1 MHLSTPLVLRNGSRI
16 ANRIAK
22 AAMEESL
29 ARQPGQLPGPEIEE
43 LYRSWARGGSG
54 LIITGNVMVDR
65 RALTSPGTIVLDA
78 GSDLAPF
85 RRWAA
90 AAGSGGC
97 QVWMQI
103 NHPGRQV
110 RADLPGVA
118 WAPSDI
124 GVNLGKH
131 TRVFAR
137 PTAMT
142 EADVQATIQRFATTA
157 RLAEEAGFHGVQI
170 HAAHGYLLSQFLS
183 PLVNRRTDRWGGSL
197 ENRARL
203 LLSVVRAVRAEVSD
217 GFAVSIKINT
227 ADFQRGGFDVDEVE
241 QVLAFLKDLD
251 VDLVEL
257 SGGSVESAATMGR
270 TADDRTLGR
279 EAYFLAIA
287 ERLVASAPM
296 PLMLT
301 GGIGRRASAERVLA
315 SGFAMVGLATAL
327 ALRPDLPARWEKGE
341 DIEVAAPRLTW
352 RDRDIASAGVLALVR
367 SHMSRVSRGLAPR
380 ARTSARLA
388 FVLDALRNRGLTRAY
403 GRWLAQ
409 HPAPEPATPREP
421 AGDPASGGGSGPVSG
436 GGSDGGAVAVP
447 APVAGPE
454 ASAVT
459 GPVPDGDAGAVAA
472 PVRQTPP

>member
-1 MHLSTPLVLRNGSRI
+1 MHLSTPLVLRNGNRI

-54 LIITGNVMVDR
+54 LIITGNVMIDR

-78 GSDLAPF
+78 ETDLAPF

-90 AAGSGGC
+90 AAGSEGG

-110 RADLPGVA
+110 RSDLPGVA

-124 GVNLGKH
+124 GVSLGKH
-131 TRVFAR
+131 TRTFAR
-137 PTAMT
+137 PTAMD
-142 EADVQATIQRFATTA
+142 EADIRATIGRFATTA
-157 RLAEEAGFHGVQI
+157 RLAQESGFHGVQI

-183 PLVNRRTDRWGGSL
+183 PLVNRRTDQWGGSL

-203 LLSVVRAVRAEVSD
+203 LLEVVRAVRTAVAPD
-217 GFAVSIKINT
+217 FAVSIKINT

-257 SGGSVESAATMGR
+257 SGGSMESAATMGR
-270 TADDRTLGR
+270 TADDRKLDR

-301 GGIGRRASAERVLA
+301 GGIGRRSSAEKVLT

-327 ALRPDLPARWEKGE
+327 AFHPDLPTRWQEGE
-341 DIEVAAPRLTW
+341 DVEVAAPQLNW
-352 RDRDIASAGVLALVR
+352 RDRDIACAGVLAVVR
-367 SHMSRVSRGLAPR
+367 THMSRVSRGRPPR
-380 ARTSARLA
+380 TWTSARLA
-388 FVLDALRNRGLTRAY
+388 LILDVLRNRKMIRVY
-403 GRWLAQ
+403 GQWLAH
-409 HPAPEPATPREP
+409 HPAPEATTRLH
-421 AGDPASGGGSGPVSG
+421 G
-436 GGSDGGAVAVP
+436 
-447 APVAGPE
+447 
-454 ASAVT
+454 
-459 GPVPDGDAGAVAA
+459 
-472 PVRQTPP
+472 

>member
-1 MHLSTPLVLRNGSRI
+1 MHLSTPLVLQSGARI
-16 ANRIAK
+16 SNRIAK

-54 LIITGNVMVDR
+54 VIITGNVMIDR

-78 GSDLAPF
+78 GTDLAPF

-90 AAGSGGC
+90 AAGSEGG

-110 RADLPGVA
+110 RSDLPGVA

-124 GVNLGKH
+124 GVSMGKH
-131 TRVFAR
+131 TSTFAR

-142 EADVQATIQRFATTA
+142 EADIQATIGRFATTA
-157 RLAEEAGFHGVQI
+157 RLAEESGFHGVQI

-183 PLVNRRTDRWGGSL
+183 PLVNRRTDQWGGSL
-197 ENRARL
+197 DNRARML
-203 LLSVVRAVRAEVSD
+203 VEVVRAVRAAVSP
-217 GFAVSIKINT
+217 GFTVSIKINT

-241 QVLAFLKDLD
+241 QVLASLENLG

-257 SGGSVESAATMGR
+257 SGGSMESAATMGR
-270 TADDRTLGR
+270 TADDRKLDR

-301 GGIGRRASAERVLA
+301 GGIGRRSSAEKVLT

-327 ALRPDLPARWEKGE
+327 AFHPDLPRRWQEGD
-341 DIEVAAPRLTW
+341 DIEVAAPRLNW
-352 RDRDIASAGVLALVR
+352 RDKDIASAGVLAVVR
-367 SHMSRVSRGLAPR
+367 AHMSRISRGLPPR
-380 ARTSARLA
+380 ARTSAYVALIR
-388 FVLDALRNRGLTRAY
+388 DTLRNRGLTRTY
-403 GRWLAQ
+403 GRWLSEN
-409 HPAPEPATPREP
+409 PAPEATMPL
-421 AGDPASGGGSGPVSG
+421 SG
-436 GGSDGGAVAVP
+436 
-447 APVAGPE
+447 
-454 ASAVT
+454 
-459 GPVPDGDAGAVAA
+459 
-472 PVRQTPP
+472 

>member
-78 GSDLAPF
+78 ETDLAPF
-85 RRWAA
+85 RRWAV
-90 AAGSGGC
+90 AAGSEGG

-110 RADLPGVA
+110 RSDLPGVA

-124 GVNLGKH
+124 GVSLGKH
-131 TRVFAR
+131 TSAFAR
-137 PTAMT
+137 PTAMN
-142 EADVQATIQRFATTA
+142 EGDIQATIDRFATTA
-157 RLAEEAGFHGVQI
+157 RLAEESGFHGVQI

-203 LLSVVRAVRAEVSD
+203 LLEVVRAVRTAVSPA
-217 GFAVSIKINT
+217 FAVSIKINT
-227 ADFQRGGFDVDEVE
+227 ADFQRGGFDIDEVE

-257 SGGSVESAATMGR
+257 SGGSMESAATMGR
-270 TADDRTLGR
+270 TADDRKLDR

-315 SGFAMVGLATAL
+315 GGFAMVGLATAL
-327 ALRPDLPARWEKGE
+327 ALRPDLPTRWQQGE
-341 DIEVAAPRLTW
+341 DIEVAAPRLNW
-352 RDRDIASAGVLALVR
+352 RDTDIASAGVLALVR
-367 SHMSRVSRGLAPR
+367 AHLSRISRGRPPR
-380 ARTSARLA
+380 ARASARLA
-388 FVLDALRNRGLTRAY
+388 LTLDTLRNRGMIRAY
-403 GRWLAQ
+403 GQWLAQ
-409 HPAPEPATPREP
+409 NPAPEAT
-421 AGDPASGGGSGPVSG
+421 
-436 GGSDGGAVAVP
+436 
-447 APVAGPE
+447 
-454 ASAVT
+454 
-459 GPVPDGDAGAVAA
+459 
-472 PVRQTPP
+472 TPFRG

>member
-1 MHLSTPLVLRNGSRI
+1 MHLSTPLELRNGSRI

-78 GSDLAPF
+78 GTELAPF
-85 RRWAA
+85 RRWAT
-90 AAGSGGC
+90 AAGSGGG

-103 NHPGRQV
+103 NHPGRQI
-110 RADLPGVA
+110 RSDLPGVA
-118 WAPSDI
+118 WGPSDI
-124 GVNLGKH
+124 GVSLGKH
-131 TRVFAR
+131 TSAFAR

-142 EADVQATIQRFATTA
+142 EADIQATIHRFATTA
-157 RLAEEAGFHGVQI
+157 RLAEESGFHGVQI

-183 PLVNRRTDRWGGSL
+183 PLVNHRADQWGGSL

-203 LLSVVRAVRAEVSD
+203 LLSVVRAVRAVVSP

-227 ADFQRGGFDVDEVE
+227 ADFQRGGFDVDEVG
-241 QVLAFLKDLD
+241 QVLGFLTDLD

-257 SGGSVESAATMGR
+257 SGGSMESAATMGR

-287 ERLVASAPM
+287 ERLVASAPV

-301 GGIGRRASAERVLA
+301 GGIGRRTSAELVLA

-327 ALRPDLPARWEKGE
+327 ALRPDLPARWEEGE
-341 DIEVAAPRLTW
+341 DIEVAAPRLDW

-367 SHMSRVSRGLAPR
+367 THMSRVSRGLAPR
-380 ARTSARLA
+380 SRTSARLA
-388 FVLDALRNRGLTRAY
+388 LALEGLRNRGTIRAY

-409 HPAPEPATPREP
+409 NPAPEADAPQWLT
-421 AGDPASGGGSGPVSG
+421 DPA
-436 GGSDGGAVAVP
+436 
-447 APVAGPE
+447 
-454 ASAVT
+454 
-459 GPVPDGDAGAVAA
+459 
-472 PVRQTPP
+472 RQTPS

>member
-29 ARQPGQLPGPEIEE
+29 ARQPGQSPGPEIEQ

-78 GSDLAPF
+78 DTDLAPF
-85 RRWAA
+85 RRWAE
-90 AAGSGGC
+90 AAGSAGG

-110 RADLPGVA
+110 RSYLPGVA

-124 GVNLGKH
+124 GVSLGKH
-131 TRVFAR
+131 TSAFAR

-142 EADVQATIQRFATTA
+142 EADILATIGRFATTA
-157 RLAEEAGFHGVQI
+157 RLAEESGFHGVQI

-203 LLSVVRAVRAEVSD
+203 LLDVVRAVRAVVSE
-217 GFAVSIKINT
+217 GFTVSIKINT
-227 ADFQRGGFDVDEVE
+227 ADFQRGGFDVDEVAR
-241 QVLAFLKDLD
+241 VLGFLTDLG

-257 SGGSVESAATMGR
+257 SGGSIESAATMGR
-270 TADDRTLGR
+270 TADDRKLER

-327 ALRPDLPARWEKGE
+327 ALRPDLPARWQEGE
-341 DIEVAAPRLTW
+341 DVDVAPPRVDW
-352 RDRDIASAGVLALVR
+352 RDTDIASAAVLAVVR
-367 SHMSRVSRGLAPR
+367 AHISRISRGLRPR
-380 ARTSARLA
+380 PRTSARLA
-388 FVLDALRNRGLTRAY
+388 LVLDDLRNRGMTRAY
-403 GRWLAQ
+403 GRWLARN
-409 HPAPEPATPREP
+409 PAPE
-421 AGDPASGGGSGPVSG
+421 
-436 GGSDGGAVAVP
+436 
-447 APVAGPE
+447 AP
-454 ASAVT
+454 
-459 GPVPDGDAGAVAA
+459 
-472 PVRQTPP
+472 TPPRG

>member
-1 MHLSTPLVLRNGSRI
+1 MHLSAPLVLRNGNRI

-54 LIITGNVMVDR
+54 LLITGNVMIDR

-78 GSDLAPF
+78 ETDLAPF

-90 AAGSGGC
+90 AVDSEGG

-110 RADLPGVA
+110 RSDQPGVA

-124 GVNLGKH
+124 GVSLGKH
-131 TRVFAR
+131 TSTFAR
-137 PTAMT
+137 PTAMD
-142 EADVQATIQRFATTA
+142 EADIRATIGRFATTA
-157 RLAEEAGFHGVQI
+157 RLAEDAGFHGVQI

-183 PLVNRRTDRWGGSL
+183 PLVNRRIDQWGGSL

-203 LLSVVRAVRAEVSD
+203 LLEVVRAVRAAVSPD
-217 GFAVSIKINT
+217 FAVSIKINT

-241 QVLAFLKDLD
+241 QVLSFLKDLD

-257 SGGSVESAATMGR
+257 SGGSIESAATMGR
-270 TADDRTLGR
+270 TADDRKLDR

-301 GGIGRRASAERVLA
+301 GGIGRRSSAEKVLT

-327 ALRPDLPARWEKGE
+327 ALRPDLPARWQEGD
-341 DIEVAAPRLTW
+341 DIEVAPPRLNW
-352 RDRDIASAGVLALVR
+352 RDRDIACAGVLAVVR
-367 SHMSRVSRGLAPR
+367 AHMSRIARGRPPR

-388 FVLDALRNRGLTRAY
+388 LIIDTLRNRGMTRAY
-403 GRWLAQ
+403 GQWLAQ
-409 HPAPEPATPREP
+409 NPAPESTT
-421 AGDPASGGGSGPVSG
+421 SLSS
-436 GGSDGGAVAVP
+436 
-447 APVAGPE
+447 
-454 ASAVT
+454 
-459 GPVPDGDAGAVAA
+459 
-472 PVRQTPP
+472 

>member
-1 MHLSTPLVLRNGSRI
+1 MHLSTPLVLQSGGRI

-54 LIITGNVMVDR
+54 LIITGNVMIDR

-78 GSDLAPF
+78 ETDLDPF

-90 AAGSGGC
+90 AAGSEGG

-110 RADLPGVA
+110 RSDLPGVA

-124 GVNLGKH
+124 GVSLGKH
-131 TRVFAR
+131 TSLFAR

-142 EADVQATIQRFATTA
+142 EEDIRATIGRFATTA
-157 RLAEEAGFHGVQI
+157 CLAQESGFHGVQI

-183 PLVNRRTDRWGGSL
+183 PLVNRRTDQWGGSL
-197 ENRARL
+197 ENRARML
-203 LLSVVRAVRAEVSD
+203 VEVVRAVRAAVSP

-241 QVLAFLKDLD
+241 QVLASLEDLG

-257 SGGSVESAATMGR
+257 SGGSMESAATMGR
-270 TADDRTLGR
+270 TADDRKLGR

-301 GGIGRRASAERVLA
+301 GGIGRRASAEQVLT

-327 ALRPDLPARWEKGE
+327 ALHPDLPTRWQEGE
-341 DIEVAAPRLTW
+341 DIEVAAPRLNW
-352 RDRDIASAGVLALVR
+352 RDKDIAAAGVLAVVR
-367 SHMSRVSRGLAPR
+367 AHMSRISRGLPPR
-380 ARTSARLA
+380 ARTSAYFALVR
-388 FVLDALRNRGLTRAY
+388 DTLRNRGMTRAY
-403 GRWLAQ
+403 GRWLSQ
-409 HPAPEPATPREP
+409 N
-421 AGDPASGGGSGPVSG
+421 PV
-436 GGSDGGAVAVP
+436 
-447 APVAGPE
+447 PE
-454 ASAVT
+454 ATMPLS
-459 GPVPDGDAGAVAA
+459 G
-472 PVRQTPP
+472 

>member
-1 MHLSTPLVLRNGSRI
+1 MYLSTPLVLRNGTRI

-78 GSDLAPF
+78 ETDLGPF
-85 RRWAA
+85 RRWAE
-90 AAGSGGC
+90 AAGSGGG

-110 RADLPGVA
+110 RSDLPGVA

-124 GVNLGKH
+124 GVSLGKH
-131 TRVFAR
+131 TSAFAR
-137 PTAMT
+137 PTAMD
-142 EADVQATIQRFATTA
+142 EADIQATIHRFATTA
-157 RLAEEAGFHGVQI
+157 RLAEQAGFHGVQI

-183 PLVNRRTDRWGGSL
+183 PLVNRRTDQWGGSL

-203 LLSVVRAVRAEVSD
+203 LLRVVRAVRAAVSAD
-217 GFAVSIKINT
+217 FAVSIKINT

-241 QVLAFLKDLD
+241 QVLAFLEGLD

-257 SGGSVESAATMGR
+257 SGGSIESAATMGR
-270 TADDRTLGR
+270 TADDRKLDR

-327 ALRPDLPARWEKGE
+327 ALRPDLPARWTEG
-341 DIEVAAPRLTW
+341 DDVEVAAPRLNW
-352 RDRDIASAGVLALVR
+352 RDRDIASAGVLAVVR
-367 SHMSRVSRGLAPR
+367 THMSRISRGLPPR
-380 ARTSARLA
+380 PRTSARLA
-388 FVLDALRNRGLTRAY
+388 LVLDTLRNRGMIRAY
-403 GRWLAQ
+403 GQWLAQ
-409 HPAPEPATPREP
+409 NPAPEA
-421 AGDPASGGGSGPVSG
+421 
-436 GGSDGGAVAVP
+436 P
-447 APVAGPE
+447 APL
-454 ASAVT
+454 T
-459 GPVPDGDAGAVAA
+459 G
-472 PVRQTPP
+472 

>member
-16 ANRIAK
+16 GNRIAK

-29 ARQPGQLPGPEIEE
+29 ARQPGQLPGPEIEQ

-78 GSDLAPF
+78 DTDLAPF

-90 AAGSGGC
+90 AAGSEGG

-110 RADLPGVA
+110 RSDLPGVA

-124 GVNLGKH
+124 GVSLGRH

-137 PTAMT
+137 PTAMR
-142 EADVQATIQRFATTA
+142 EADIQATIGRFATTA
-157 RLAEEAGFHGVQI
+157 RLAQESGFHGVQI

-183 PLVNRRTDRWGGSL
+183 PLVNRRTDQWGGSL

-203 LLSVVRAVRAEVSD
+203 LLEVVHAVRAVVSPE
-217 GFAVSIKINT
+217 FAVSIKINT

-241 QVLAFLKDLD
+241 QVLVFLKDLD

-257 SGGSVESAATMGR
+257 SGGSMESAATMGR
-270 TADDRTLGR
+270 TADDRKLDR

-327 ALRPDLPARWEKGE
+327 ALHPDLPARWENGE
-341 DIEVAAPRLTW
+341 DVEVAAPRLNW
-352 RDRDIASAGVLALVR
+352 RDTDIASAGVLALVR
-367 SHMSRVSRGLAPR
+367 THMSRVSRGRPPR

-388 FVLDALRNRGLTRAY
+388 LALDSLRNRGMTRAY

-409 HPAPEPATPREP
+409 NPAPEATTTPL
-421 AGDPASGGGSGPVSG
+421 
-436 GGSDGGAVAVP
+436 
-447 APVAGPE
+447 
-454 ASAVT
+454 T
-459 GPVPDGDAGAVAA
+459 G
-472 PVRQTPP
+472 